1 MFICRKC
8 TYKASLCIRCM
19 FSIRFIV
26 LPRSLKA
33 YVLFCGFLKNDSLLS
48 LSFIA
53 PEVFF
58 SMLQLML
65 SNKNGI
71 DVFLT
76 SICINLL
83 VSICYNLLDV
93 EVERFLW
100 SVDLYPHVIKAH
112 FISFRLIRLFS
123 CHFVSSLSV
132 T

>member
-19 FSIRFIV
+19 FSIRCIV

-33 YVLFCGFLKNDSLLS
+33 YALFCGFLKNDSLLS

-58 SMLQLML
+58 PTLQLML

-71 DVFLT
+71 DVFLG
-76 SICINLL
+76 

-100 SVDLYPHVIKAH
+100 SVDSYPHVIEAH
-112 FISFRLIRLFS
+112 FMSFRLFS

>member
-19 FSIRFIV
+19 FSIRCIV

-58 SMLQLML
+58 STLQPML

-100 SVDLYPHVIKAH
+100 SVDLYPHVIEGH
-112 FISFRLIRLFS
+112 FMSFRLFS

>member
-1 MFICRKC
+1 MCRCSSAENVHIK
-8 TYKASLCIRCM
+8 YRCM
-19 FSIRFIV
+19 FSIRCIV

-33 YVLFCGFLKNDSLLS
+33 YALFCGFLKNDSLFS

-58 SMLQLML
+58 PTLQLML

-71 DVFLT
+71 DVL
-76 SICINLL
+76 C

-100 SVDLYPHVIKAH
+100 SVDSYPHVIETH
-112 FISFRLIRLFS
+112 FMSFRLFL
-123 CHFVSSLSV
+123 CHFVSSLSINK
-132 T
+132 